1 MAAEFHD
8 GCWEVKFMIVI
19 VLYISSFQIPEEFYT
34 DYYIP
39 VAKYT
44 SVIFFVYLSLVM
56 IIFAYRYNDLLVR
69 NYEKDESDCNAIILL
84 GNLGFFLILDV
95 GSIIYY
101 TKNFL
106 YKKEP
111 FEFMTFISIILVYL
125 LTGLKIRED
134 TSLLTTSL
142 VVLYILYL

>member
-8 GCWEVKFMIVI
+8 GCWAVKFMIVI

-69 NYEKDESDCNAIILL
+69 NYEKDETMKTMKLWTLWMYENY
-84 GNLGFFLILDV
+84 GNYIKHENYDNYENFWKNGPFMSALTEVDFLFWFFVDAFFV
-95 GSIIYY
+95 
-101 TKNFL
+101 
-106 YKKEP
+106 
-111 FEFMTFISIILVYL
+111 FIFA
-125 LTGLKIRED
+125 
-134 TSLLTTSL
+134 
-142 VVLYILYL
+142 